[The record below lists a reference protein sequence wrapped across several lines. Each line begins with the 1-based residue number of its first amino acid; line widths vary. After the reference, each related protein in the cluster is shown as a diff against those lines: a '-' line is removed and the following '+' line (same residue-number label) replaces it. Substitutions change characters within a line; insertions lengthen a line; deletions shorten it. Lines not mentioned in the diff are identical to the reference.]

1 MDSSPFTADAGTEGN
16 TYTMSKHIAE
26 QLKLIPSAIEDSS
39 LTEEEELDR
48 QPQVEGIETD
58 ADFISFVIELRDD
71 YLDYSEDWTNPDLG
85 AFLDALAT
93 CAGEILVDGLSQKA
107 DGANAVAPTWR
118 RFAEI
123 LQAAKYYPD
132 MGRE

>member
-1 MDSSPFTADAGTEGN
+1 MAEAGIERN
-16 TYTMSKHIAE
+16 IYTMPKHIAE
-26 QLKLIPSAIEDSS
+26 QLKLIPGAIEDLS
-39 LTEEEELDR
+39 LTEEEKLDR
-48 QPQVEGIETD
+48 QPQVESIETD

-71 YLDYSEDWTNPDLG
+71 YLDYPEDWTNPDLG

-93 CAGEILVDGLSQKA
+93 CAGEILVDRFPQKA
-107 DGANAVAPTWR
+107 HGANVVTPTWR

-132 MGRE
+132 IGRE